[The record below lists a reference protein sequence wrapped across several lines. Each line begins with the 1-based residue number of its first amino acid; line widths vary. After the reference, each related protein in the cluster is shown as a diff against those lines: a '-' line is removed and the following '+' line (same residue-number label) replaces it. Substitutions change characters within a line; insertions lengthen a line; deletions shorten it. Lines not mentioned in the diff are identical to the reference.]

1 MQPPKNYV
9 SNLTLKNL
17 PACYLP
23 AIALAQAR
31 RAGRHIAMAGRCKSH
46 FIDFLRNYEYLWL
59 LNDLPAKA
67 GRLFEA

>member
-31 RAGRHIAMAGRCKSH
+31 RAGRHIAMAGSCKSH
-46 FIDFLRNYEYLWL
+46 FIDFLRNYEYL
-59 LNDLPAKA
+59 
-67 GRLFEA
+67 